1 MILGVT
7 GGISTGKSTAA
18 DVIAKSGVRII
29 DCDEVS
35 RYLTSYDPTI
45 LIAIFEHFG
54 SRVFHRFGQLKRD
67 EMARIVMNDEVE
79 RRVLERI
86 MHPPIKAVVLA
97 NIETALDH
105 DEPLVI
111 AAPLLIEA
119 GMAGLV
125 DRLWV
130 ISCSPENQL
139 ARLCQRSGIA
149 PEDARAWIEAQMS
162 LQEKEKYADT
172 VIRNDG
178 AIDDFRAAVAQE
190 WDALVAELPA

>member
-35 RYLTSYDPTI
+35 RYLTSYDPTV
-45 LIAIFEHFG
+45 LTAIYEHFG
-54 SRVFHRFGQLKRD
+54 SKVFHRFGQLRRA
-67 EMARIVMNDEVE
+67 ELARIVFSDEQE
-79 RRVLERI
+79 RRALERI
-86 MHPPIKAVVLA
+86 LHPQIKAVVLS
-97 NIETALDH
+97 NIETAMDH

-119 GMAGLV
+119 GMAGLM

-139 ARLCQRSGIA
+139 IRLCQRSGITQ
-149 PEDARAWIEAQMS
+149 DQARIWINAQMS
-162 LQEKEKYADT
+162 LEEKEKYADT

-178 AIDDFRAAVAQE
+178 AIEDFRATVAQE